1 MKQRPL
7 RRQLEQQQQGG
18 SSSSPAIASAPTPTP
33 APPVSSTNQQ
43 VVQAEL
49 DTARQNLMKKSIK
62 NTIYAGDTAY
72 KAGEV
77 GSPGNPGSGP
87 SSYKKTLG

>member
-1 MKQRPL
+1 
-7 RRQLEQQQQGG
+7 
-18 SSSSPAIASAPTPTP
+18 
-33 APPVSSTNQQ
+33 
-43 VVQAEL
+43 
-49 DTARQNLMKKSIK
+49 MKKSIK